1 MIRWKTEDDS
11 VDNSMDYC
19 VDKLSKI
26 MAMLDQLIEIY
37 DLYRNFRVFIFEFKS
52 CISTQ
57 NLSIG

>member
-37 DLYRNFRVFIFEFKS
+37 DLYRNFKFLFLNSNHALQLKI
-52 CISTQ
+52 
-57 NLSIG
+57 